1 MTIFAPNGERV
12 KSKGLKLKRDV
23 RPGIHFPAMAWPY
36 QGMGGDSNLRHAAG
50 GMGGERDQWERH
62 EAILEFAS
70 WRYCSVIDSV
80 IQKQVDGQ
88 YVVHQVRAA
97 TDYVLVHVADLSS
110 YVLVDGITKPRKET
124 VLIEPSS
131 RNPISIV
138 KAHESFILDDV
149 AEARRK

>member
-1 MTIFAPNGERV
+1 MP
-12 KSKGLKLKRDV
+12 L
-23 RPGIHFPAMAWPY
+23 
-36 QGMGGDSNLRHAAG
+36 G
-50 GMGGERDQWERH
+50 GMGVEPDQWERH
-62 EAILEFAS
+62 DAILEFAS

-97 TDYVLVHVADLSS
+97 TDDVLVHVADLSS
-110 YVLVDGITKPRKET
+110 YVLVDGITKPRKDP